1 MSRSASRRCLN
12 FAVNRMTDAALAANI
27 ADLAKRIPAM
37 QALLAA
43 ARREKSR
50 RGKRQRAAGVD
61 QGDGE

>member
-1 MSRSASRRCLN
+1 MSRPASRRCLN

-50 RGKRQRAAGVD
+50 RVKRRRVAGVD

>member
-1 MSRSASRRCLN
+1 MSRPANRRFLN
-12 FAVNRMTDAALAANI
+12 FAVHRMTDAALAANI

-43 ARREKSR
+43 ARREKTR
-50 RGKRQRAAGVD
+50 RGKRPRAEDVG